1 MFDTVVLGRSCS
13 KKDYSVLAPK
23 LRMQLFE
30 AQRACREH
38 KIPMLILVNG
48 VDGSGRGKIMN
59 LLSDWMDG
67 KFLRNYVFWN
77 ETDEQR
83 EHPLEWRFWQCLP
96 GKGDMHVFFDG
107 WYGGFMRQRCTGEL
121 SEQEFINRMNQFKG
135 LEESLAMS
143 GMAIVK
149 IWLHLDKKTHDT
161 YLKERKENKVQ
172 TLFTTYDQKAVGKYK
187 ELVQVA
193 GDAITMT
200 DRTYAPWHI
209 IDAADT
215 NYRNLSVASV
225 IIHAANA
232 ALRIKNAMDIGLKE
246 AMAQD
251 PSLAAFLAKPGDPLA
266 MALPEQETEI
276 KKDEPLVV
284 LPDSVEQEALVAQ
297 KEAGTAEADGKTQEE
312 SPLRKAYARGIPLTS
327 LEVMDL
333 TPTID
338 PAEYKKQLKAL
349 QNEIHQLT
357 FQTYKRNIS
366 STLIFEG
373 MDAAGKGGTIRRLMA
388 GVDCRTARV
397 IPISSPTDE
406 ELAHHYLWRFWRHIP
421 RYGQI
426 TIYDRSWYGRV
437 LVERVE
443 ELTSPTDW
451 RRAYEEI
458 NHFER
463 SLTQNN
469 NILLK
474 FWLQISPEEELRRFK
489 ERENT
494 PWKNYKITEDDW
506 RNRAKWDQYL
516 VAADEMFQRTNTSYA
531 PWHLISA
538 EDKKYARIA
547 VLTKWR
553 DALKKAL
560 EKA

>member
-121 SEQEFINRMNQFKG
+121 SEQEFNNRMNQFKG

-193 GDAITMT
+193 GEAITMT

-232 ALRIKNAMDIGLKE
+232 ALRIKNAMEVGLKE
-246 AMAQD
+246 AAAKD

-266 MALPEQETEI
+266 MALPEQDIEI
-276 KKDEPLVV
+276 KSDEPLVV

-297 KEAGTAEADGKTQEE
+297 NEAGAKDASGKPQEQ
-312 SPLRKAYARGIPLTS
+312 SALRKAYARGIPLTS

-531 PWHLISA
+531 PWLLISA

-553 DALKKAL
+553 DAMKKAL
-560 EKA
+560 GMS

>member
-193 GDAITMT
+193 GEAITMT

-232 ALRIKNAMDIGLKE
+232 ALRIKNAMEIGLKE
-246 AMAQD
+246 ATAKD

-266 MALPEQETEI
+266 MALPEQDIEI
-276 KKDEPLVV
+276 KSDEPLVV

-297 KEAGTAEADGKTQEE
+297 HDAGARDAAGKPQEQ
-312 SPLRKAYARGIPLTS
+312 SALRKAYARGIPLTS

-531 PWHLISA
+531 PWLLISA

-553 DALKKAL
+553 DAMKKAL
-560 EKA
+560 GMS

>member
-121 SEQEFINRMNQFKG
+121 SEQEFNNRMNQFKG

-193 GDAITMT
+193 GEAITMT

-232 ALRIKNAMDIGLKE
+232 ALRIKNAMEIGLKE
-246 AMAQD
+246 ATAKD

-266 MALPEQETEI
+266 MALPEQDIEI
-276 KKDEPLVV
+276 KSDEPLVV

-297 KEAGTAEADGKTQEE
+297 NEAGAKDASGKPQEQ
-312 SPLRKAYARGIPLTS
+312 SALRKAYARGIPLTS

-531 PWHLISA
+531 PWLLISA

-553 DALKKAL
+553 DAMKKAL
-560 EKA
+560 GMS

>member
-1 MFDTVVLGRSCS
+1 MFDTVVLGRTCS

-30 AQRACREH
+30 AQRACREQ

-59 LLSDWMDG
+59 LLSDWMDS
-67 KFLRNYVFWN
+67 KFLRNFVFWN

-96 GKGDMHVFFDG
+96 GKGDMHIFFDG

-121 SEQEFINRMNQFKG
+121 SEQEFANRMNQFKG

-143 GMAIVK
+143 DMAIVK

-161 YLKERKENKVQ
+161 YLKQRKENKVQ

-209 IDAADT
+209 IDAADA

-225 IIHAANA
+225 IINAANK
-232 ALRIKNAMDIGLKE
+232 ALRIKNAMTAGYKVALE
-246 AMAQD
+246 QD
-251 PSLAAFLAKPGDPLA
+251 PSLVKFLAKPGDPLA
-266 MALPEQETEI
+266 LALPEQEVEI

-284 LPDSVEQEALVAQ
+284 MPDSVEQEDLQAATEAGV
-297 KEAGTAEADGKTQEE
+297 KEAADKKTQEE
-312 SPLRKAYARGIPLTS
+312 SALRKAYARGIPLTS

-333 TPTID
+333 TPTIEQ
-338 PAEYKKQLKAL
+338 AEYKKQLKAL

-357 FQTYKRNIS
+357 YQTYKRKIS

-397 IPISSPTDE
+397 IPISSPSPE

-421 RYGQI
+421 RFGQI

-443 ELTSPTDW
+443 ELTPPTDW

-463 SLTQNN
+463 SLTRNN

-489 ERENT
+489 EREQT

-516 VAADEMFQRTNTSYA
+516 VAADEMFQRTDTSYA

-553 DALKKAL
+553 DALKEAL
-560 EKA
+560 DN

>member
-121 SEQEFINRMNQFKG
+121 SEQEFNNRMNQFKG

-149 IWLHLDKKTHDT
+149 IWLHLDKKTHDI

-193 GDAITMT
+193 GEAITMT

-232 ALRIKNAMDIGLKE
+232 ALRIKNAMEIGLKE
-246 AMAQD
+246 ATAKD

-266 MALPEQETEI
+266 MALPEQDIEI
-276 KKDEPLVV
+276 KSDEPLVV

-297 KEAGTAEADGKTQEE
+297 NEAGAKDASGKPQEQ
-312 SPLRKAYARGIPLTS
+312 SALRKAYARGIPLTS

-531 PWHLISA
+531 PWLLISA

-553 DALKKAL
+553 DAMKKAL
-560 EKA
+560 GMS